1 MQARVV
7 MLLLLPL
14 GEMVVVVEVI
24 NIHDQIK
31 VFFCIHKFLI
41 LYVFL

>member
-14 GEMVVVVEVI
+14 GEMVGVVEVI
-24 NIHDQIK
+24 MTK
-31 VFFCIHKFLI
+31 LKYFFHTNS
-41 LYVFL
+41 